1 MKLNNLPVFLVLAAA
16 SLGAH
21 AASTY
26 RITSG
31 NQVLAIQLLQD
42 DLVHIEWS
50 ANNAPQQPLI
60 PSTPMVARTDYAGIT
75 TPTGGNVLKTKTL
88 NLQVD
93 GSNLCIDVTDI
104 RQQPAYRLTRLCPA
118 DLTNKEMTLSFSRE
132 SFHHVYGL
140 GQQHPEPGTIDGDWS
155 GKSRKPGSSFGNA
168 LVAQGGGAVANTQ
181 IPIAYML
188 GQGKQNYALFV
199 DSPYAQS
206 WDLSRD
212 PYTVKSAGEALRVYL
227 IGGEDLPS
235 LRSTYL
241 DLTGRPPVPPKKAF
255 GMWLSEYGFD
265 NWQEL
270 EDKLNSLRR
279 NKFPVDGAFLDLQWF
294 GGVTANSDNTKMGS
308 MRWDSGN
315 FANAEAKLKQLRDK
329 SGIAIGLIEQPY
341 IGRRLP
347 EYLTLSTKGY
357 LVRQCPYPCDPIYL
371 QDNPWWGKGSML
383 DFSNREGAD
392 FWHDWRRETLVKAGV
407 NYHWTDLGEPAMY
420 DTNGWYAG
428 VAIGR
433 GSANTHA
440 AVHNLYNLLWSRS
453 IAEGYKRNGHKNRP
467 FQLSRSGSAGSQ
479 RYGVA
484 MWSGEIG
491 SDLTNLA
498 AHLNAQ
504 MHMSLSGID
513 YFGSDVGG
521 FRREALKGDLN
532 DTYTQWFAASA
543 MLDVP
548 LRPHVE
554 NLSNSNQSAPDKVGN
569 LASNLANLRLRY
581 ELAPYYYSLAH
592 TAWRTGEAVVS
603 PLVYHFQSDPG
614 TRALGSQK
622 MIGKDLLVAVVA
634 KANAR
639 DTMVYLPE
647 GEWYDYHSDK
657 RYKSAGEWVGPIP
670 LYHDGIYRLPLFAR
684 QGAMIPGQ
692 YVDDQTLTVDGQKA
706 NGTLESNLLLR
717 IYPQDGKHKMT
728 MIEDDGETTDYQ
740 KKESMET
747 DIDVKQKDGRTELVI
762 HNPRGRYNRMPVS
775 RVNRVVLVTQAP
787 INNVTL
793 NGKPLPE
800 MSSESALN
808 NSESGWYKTPT
819 RVLVKTPAIRLSD
832 VKEIDFIPASA
843 SPASAPASS
852 SGAKASA
859 AVAPVVA
866 GGTVIA
872 ALGQYASIS
881 SDAGSQPLIYA
892 DGAYHATLQLKAG
905 KHQLRITPD
914 DPTKQAFGYKDLVIS
929 AGVPHFPAADG
940 SIGVEISSAANYQ
953 LSLISQGSNKP
964 LLTLAPATF
973 TPGPIIYLRSST
985 NGWGVTEPLVQ
996 TGPNSYE
1003 WTGAVD
1009 GRIEYKLATQDYRG
1023 ANFGGGRVLTTAN
1036 SMTLGNRPGVGNA
1049 IIDVP
1054 PGNYRLSIHIS
1065 GKEAVVRISP
1075 L

>member
-1 MKLNNLPVFLVLAAA
+1 
-16 SLGAH
+16 
-21 AASTY
+21 
-26 RITSG
+26 
-31 NQVLAIQLLQD
+31 
-42 DLVHIEWS
+42 
-50 ANNAPQQPLI
+50 
-60 PSTPMVARTDYAGIT
+60 
-75 TPTGGNVLKTKTL
+75 
-88 NLQVD
+88 
-93 GSNLCIDVTDI
+93 
-104 RQQPAYRLTRLCPA
+104 
-118 DLTNKEMTLSFSRE
+118 MTLSFSRE

-308 MRWDSGN
+308 MRWDNGN
-315 FANAEAKLKQLRDK
+315 FANAETKLKQLRDK

-357 LVRQCPYPCDPIYL
+357 LVRQCPYPCDPVYL

-392 FWHDWRRETLVKAGV
+392 FWHDWRRESLVKAGV

-428 VAIGR
+428 VAVGR
-433 GSANTHA
+433 GNANTHA

-498 AHLNAQ
+498 SHLNAQ

-548 LRPHVE
+548 LRPHG
-554 NLSNSNQSAPDKVGN
+554 NSTSSSALS
-569 LASNLANLRLRY
+569 
-581 ELAPYYYSLAH
+581 
-592 TAWRTGEAVVS
+592 
-603 PLVYHFQSDPG
+603 
-614 TRALGSQK
+614 TR
-622 MIGKDLLVAVVA
+622 
-634 KANAR
+634 
-639 DTMVYLPE
+639 
-647 GEWYDYHSDK
+647 
-657 RYKSAGEWVGPIP
+657 SAG
-670 LYHDGIYRLPLFAR
+670 
-684 QGAMIPGQ
+684 
-692 YVDDQTLTVDGQKA
+692 
-706 NGTLESNLLLR
+706 S
-717 IYPQDGKHKMT
+717 
-728 MIEDDGETTDYQ
+728 
-740 KKESMET
+740 
-747 DIDVKQKDGRTELVI
+747 
-762 HNPRGRYNRMPVS
+762 PRP
-775 RVNRVVLVTQAP
+775 
-787 INNVTL
+787 
-793 NGKPLPE
+793 
-800 MSSESALN
+800 
-808 NSESGWYKTPT
+808 
-819 RVLVKTPAIRLSD
+819 
-832 VKEIDFIPASA
+832 
-843 SPASAPASS
+843 
-852 SGAKASA
+852 
-859 AVAPVVA
+859 
-866 GGTVIA
+866 
-872 ALGQYASIS
+872 
-881 SDAGSQPLIYA
+881 
-892 DGAYHATLQLKAG
+892 
-905 KHQLRITPD
+905 
-914 DPTKQAFGYKDLVIS
+914 
-929 AGVPHFPAADG
+929 
-940 SIGVEISSAANYQ
+940 
-953 LSLISQGSNKP
+953 
-964 LLTLAPATF
+964 
-973 TPGPIIYLRSST
+973 SST
-985 NGWGVTEPLVQ
+985 PC
-996 TGPNSYE
+996 S
-1003 WTGAVD
+1003 
-1009 GRIEYKLATQDYRG
+1009 
-1023 ANFGGGRVLTTAN
+1023 
-1036 SMTLGNRPGVGNA
+1036 SMLFC
-1049 IIDVP
+1049 
-1054 PGNYRLSIHIS
+1054 
-1065 GKEAVVRISP
+1065 EAPSRAR
-1075 L
+1075 